1 MPTPPRPPNFLIF
14 MTDQQRGDTV
24 LDGSPYRALTPHL
37 DAFRARAVTFTEA
50 HCPSPHC
57 CPSRTSFF
65 TGEYPSRHGV
75 WHNVNVDNAL
85 TREPFPGTPF
95 WSDCLRAAGYD
106 LTFSGKWHVSDHDG
120 PAAHGW
126 TEAHVTA
133 SPRHPRT
140 TGPVN
145 REWSRYNDPAAL
157 ASDSATPRDPGEIR
171 RPGYPSFTL
180 YGTKSNPFGDDD
192 VVAAGCAALRARD
205 GARSPWCHYIGTL
218 GPHDPYTPPPAFL
231 ALYQDK
237 HYDLPP
243 GFADP
248 MADKPGLYRRTRRTL
263 AQLTPAEHA
272 EALRYYLAFCT
283 YEDHLFGLA
292 LATLAATDQA
302 DNTVVLFLS
311 DHGDYRGDHG
321 LWCKGLPCFRGA
333 YHVPCVIGGAVPNLA
348 VGRTTA
354 APVSLV
360 DFAPTLLEL
369 AGLPASPARLE
380 GARSLTPWLHGETP
394 AEWRDALF
402 TQSNG
407 NELYSIQRSITTE
420 RWKFVYNGFDD
431 DELYDLAADPH
442 ELHNLAA
449 DPAHRET
456 VVALM
461 TRLWRFARAHDDTCI
476 NPYIMVA
483 HAPIGPGSAL
493 T

>member
-1 MPTPPRPPNFLIF
+1 
-14 MTDQQRGDTV
+14 
-24 LDGSPYRALTPHL
+24 
-37 DAFRARAVTFTEA
+37 
-50 HCPSPHC
+50 
-57 CPSRTSFF
+57 
-65 TGEYPSRHGV
+65 
-75 WHNVNVDNAL
+75 
-85 TREPFPGTPF
+85 
-95 WSDCLRAAGYD
+95 
-106 LTFSGKWHVSDHDG
+106 
-120 PAAHGW
+120 
-126 TEAHVTA
+126 
-133 SPRHPRT
+133 
-140 TGPVN
+140 
-145 REWSRYNDPAAL
+145 
-157 ASDSATPRDPGEIR
+157 
-171 RPGYPSFTL
+171 
-180 YGTKSNPFGDDD
+180 
-192 VVAAGCAALRARD
+192 
-205 GARSPWCHYIGTL
+205 
-218 GPHDPYTPPPAFL
+218 
-231 ALYQDK
+231 
-237 HYDLPP
+237 
-243 GFADP
+243 

-348 VGRTTA
+348 VGSTTA